1 MMISCTDDL
10 SNEQWKASEGEKVKL
25 TFKVNIPEVTSATS
39 RSFDEPS
46 VETLHL
52 IVFDNNGYFVEKQQ
66 ATKTKTIVSDTEVT
80 EFSVTLTASA
90 SQRTIH
96 FIGNYDGAD
105 NLPFGS
111 ESDIIGGLKHSNG
124 DDAYWQRLIFGS
136 IGSETNIGT
145 VPLIRNHARIT
156 VTESL
161 DNFVLESFTVVNI
174 VDEGYVAPYN
184 QNTSAFAQFLDT
196 DSTPLAYSTLT
207 TGANAYTGYV
217 PNVDV
222 DATKEDVDTWQWID
236 PNAYFYLYE
245 RKHETDNQTF
255 VIVQGKYGEEEESSY
270 YKIEIVDNNKK
281 YYHILRN
288 FEYQIE
294 ITSVTG
300 NGKGSPEEAYDM
312 VGSHNNLVASVEL
325 QSLSNIS
332 DGFSQLY
339 VSYTEEYIVSTEPIT
354 LQYMY
359 IPDITQK
366 GATNN
371 SAATIE
377 CTQGGDVI
385 KTYSVA
391 TSNDIDEDGEDTG
404 WRTITINP
412 QTPDANETKK
422 QTLTIK
428 AGNLLRT
435 ITYILC
441 TPYKMSMQCYDGNGT
456 DKSDKVVYADISEK
470 VNVDITLPTGL
481 PESLF
486 PLTFYL
492 EAEKRTLY
500 PDAATNQ
507 LPVETEIPSIFNGG
521 ATFGY
526 TKEVTWDEYYKNNTY
541 NTLYTC
547 YLLTNTES
555 NASKVRV
562 YNKYFSIAEDE
573 FTNPSIIAKFEDG
586 TQYYGQNKTVTLS
599 LTFEKAGTYKL
610 SSDNGSLT
618 FTSASDATLSN
629 NTLTVSEEQVN
640 KEIKIT
646 CTTQT
651 WSAIAEATIT
661 PLSPSGET
669 IKVTG
674 ETRNRI
680 LVPAGKIR
688 TNGSSDVF
696 GSSSRTINVTL
707 SSSYD
712 NPIGSFESSRNS
724 TNSNS
729 FELTIDNLGDNTED
743 WNNKTVYFY
752 FTRSSQTGLRK
763 AETSLTNIMNLVV
776 GNSNNE
782 ITLNFNI

>member
-10 SNEQWKASEGEKVKL
+10 SNEQWKNSEGERVKL

-359 IPDITQK
+359 IPNITQK
-366 GATNN
+366 GVTNN

-391 TSNDIDEDGEDTG
+391 TSNDIDEDDEDTG

-412 QTPDANETKK
+412 QTPDANEAKK

-441 TPYKMSMQCYDGNGT
+441 TPYEMSMQCYDGNGT

-573 FTNPSIIAKFEDG
+573 FKNESSPYIMITIPAENITVQGQNLNNIYNQEWTIYTDANYTQEIEKCTITREGRWGSTYYLNVPSLKIHNEVTMLYFVCRYNNY
-586 TQYYGQNKTVTLS
+586 TYYGEMS
-599 LTFEKAGTYKL
+599 
-610 SSDNGSLT
+610 
-618 FTSASDATLSN
+618 
-629 NTLTVSEEQVN
+629 
-640 KEIKIT
+640 IT
-646 CTTQT
+646 
-651 WSAIAEATIT
+651 
-661 PLSPSGET
+661 
-669 IKVTG
+669 
-674 ETRNRI
+674 
-680 LVPAGKIR
+680 
-688 TNGSSDVF
+688 
-696 GSSSRTINVTL
+696 
-707 SSSYD
+707 
-712 NPIGSFESSRNS
+712 
-724 TNSNS
+724 
-729 FELTIDNLGDNTED
+729 ELTEAQQNSGKVLNI
-743 WNNKTVYFY
+743 
-752 FTRSSQTGLRK
+752 SRK
-763 AETSLTNIMNLVV
+763 
-776 GNSNNE
+776 
-782 ITLNFNI
+782 

>member
-1 MMISCTDDL
+1 MISCTDDL
-10 SNEQWKASEGEKVKL
+10 SNEQWKNSEGERVKL

-174 VDEGYVAPYN
+174 VNEGYVAPYN

-359 IPDITQK
+359 IPNITQK
-366 GATNN
+366 GVTNN

-391 TSNDIDEDGEDTG
+391 TSNDIDEDDEDTG

-412 QTPDANETKK
+412 QTPDANEAKK

-441 TPYKMSMQCYDGNGT
+441 TPYEMSMQCYDGNGT

-573 FTNPSIIAKFEDG
+573 FTNPKEFKNLVLDNDDR
-586 TQYYGQNKTVTLS
+586 YGSGQEVAINFNMNSLDPVTITVTEGTNTQTINYTPTAVGNQTVTYTTTTWNSQISVKLDANGYKS
-599 LTFEKAGTYKL
+599 VSTNGATRNKLFVKLTVNSNTNEINNGTYEIYAYKSTNYNNNNL
-610 SSDNGSLT
+610 LISATKAEWAEGIEITYNNLVE
-618 FTSASDATLSN
+618 SASIYFRGQTGTDRRGNATFN
-629 NTLTVSEEQVN
+629 NAPT
-640 KEIKIT
+640 
-646 CTTQT
+646 
-651 WSAIAEATIT
+651 
-661 PLSPSGET
+661 
-669 IKVTG
+669 
-674 ETRNRI
+674 
-680 LVPAGKIR
+680 
-688 TNGSSDVF
+688 D
-696 GSSSRTINVTL
+696 SRTITQIL
-707 SSSYD
+707 Q
-712 NPIGSFESSRNS
+712 G
-724 TNSNS
+724 
-729 FELTIDNLGDNTED
+729 
-743 WNNKTVYFY
+743 
-752 FTRSSQTGLRK
+752 
-763 AETSLTNIMNLVV
+763 TNI
-776 GNSNNE
+776 
-782 ITLNFNI
+782 NIG

>member
-359 IPDITQK
+359 IPNITQK
-366 GATNN
+366 GVTNN

-391 TSNDIDEDGEDTG
+391 ISNDIDEDDEDTG

-412 QTPDANETKK
+412 QTPDANEAKK

-441 TPYKMSMQCYDGNGT
+441 TPYEMSMQCYDGNGT

-573 FTNPSIIAKFEDG
+573 FTNPKEFKNLVLDNDDR
-586 TQYYGQNKTVTLS
+586 YGSGQEVAINFNMNSLDPVTITVTEGTNTQTINYTPTAVGNQTVTYTTTTWNSQISVKLDANGYKS
-599 LTFEKAGTYKL
+599 VSTNGATRNKLFVKLTVNSNTNEINNGTYEIYAYKSTNYNNNNL
-610 SSDNGSLT
+610 LISATKAEWAEGIEITYNNLVE
-618 FTSASDATLSN
+618 SASIYFRGQTGTDRRGNATFN
-629 NTLTVSEEQVN
+629 NAPT
-640 KEIKIT
+640 
-646 CTTQT
+646 
-651 WSAIAEATIT
+651 
-661 PLSPSGET
+661 
-669 IKVTG
+669 
-674 ETRNRI
+674 
-680 LVPAGKIR
+680 
-688 TNGSSDVF
+688 D
-696 GSSSRTINVTL
+696 SRTITQIL
-707 SSSYD
+707 Q
-712 NPIGSFESSRNS
+712 G
-724 TNSNS
+724 
-729 FELTIDNLGDNTED
+729 
-743 WNNKTVYFY
+743 
-752 FTRSSQTGLRK
+752 
-763 AETSLTNIMNLVV
+763 TNI
-776 GNSNNE
+776 
-782 ITLNFNI
+782 NIG

>member
-10 SNEQWKASEGEKVKL
+10 SNEQWKNSEGERVKL

-174 VDEGYVAPYN
+174 VNEGYVAPYN

-359 IPDITQK
+359 IPNITQK
-366 GATNN
+366 GVTNN

-391 TSNDIDEDGEDTG
+391 TSNDIDEDDEDTG

-412 QTPDANETKK
+412 QTPDANEAKK

-441 TPYKMSMQCYDGNGT
+441 TPYEMSMQCYDGNGT

-573 FTNPSIIAKFEDG
+573 FTNPKEFKNLVLDNDDR
-586 TQYYGQNKTVTLS
+586 YGSGQEVAINFNMNSLDPVTITVTEGTNTQTINYTPTAVGNQTVTYTTTTWNSQISVKLDANGYKS
-599 LTFEKAGTYKL
+599 VSTNGATRNKLFVKLTVNSNTNEINNGTYEIYAYKSTNYNNNNL
-610 SSDNGSLT
+610 LISATKAEWAEGIEITYNNLVE
-618 FTSASDATLSN
+618 SASIYFRGQTGTDRRGNATFN
-629 NTLTVSEEQVN
+629 NAPT
-640 KEIKIT
+640 
-646 CTTQT
+646 
-651 WSAIAEATIT
+651 
-661 PLSPSGET
+661 
-669 IKVTG
+669 
-674 ETRNRI
+674 
-680 LVPAGKIR
+680 
-688 TNGSSDVF
+688 D
-696 GSSSRTINVTL
+696 SRTITQIL
-707 SSSYD
+707 Q
-712 NPIGSFESSRNS
+712 G
-724 TNSNS
+724 
-729 FELTIDNLGDNTED
+729 
-743 WNNKTVYFY
+743 
-752 FTRSSQTGLRK
+752 
-763 AETSLTNIMNLVV
+763 TNI
-776 GNSNNE
+776 
-782 ITLNFNI
+782 NIG